1 MIKGVI
7 YVFTNP
13 SFSNLIKIGYTN
25 NVHRRL
31 NQLNQSSGIPRA
43 YHIYATY
50 EVEQEFSDKK
60 LHELID
66 KLNPDLRIR
75 EIINGR
81 TRTRE
86 FYEMSAEDAYRILE
100 CIAIISG
107 TQSMLKRYSENYAI
121 PNEQISNSTGENTR
135 RGPFRFSDCHIPLGS
150 KIAFIDDP
158 SILATVIDDRH
169 IEYQGETTSTSA
181 LAQKLKGYSNQP
193 QGPNFFT
200 YNGEKLTDLRARIE
214 ASQRE

>member
-1 MIKGVI
+1 M
-7 YVFTNP
+7 
-13 SFSNLIKIGYTN
+13 
-25 NVHRRL
+25 
-31 NQLNQSSGIPRA
+31 
-43 YHIYATY
+43 
-50 EVEQEFSDKK
+50 
-60 LHELID
+60 LHKLID
-66 KLNPDLRIR
+66 IINPNLRIR
-75 EIINGR
+75 ETINGR

-86 FYEMSAEDAYRILE
+86 FYKMSAEDAYRILE
-100 CIAIISG
+100 CIAIISS
-107 TQSMLKRYSENYAI
+107 TQSKLKRYSENYAI

>member
-7 YVFTNP
+7 YVFTTP
-13 SFSNLIKIGYTN
+13 SYPDTVKIGYAQ
-25 NVHRRL
+25 NVHERL
-31 NQLNQSSGIPRA
+31 DCLNRNSA
-43 YHIYATY
+43 VMHAFHIYATY
-50 EVEQEFSDKK
+50 EVEKKAADKVLHK
-60 LHELID
+60 LFDII
-66 KLNPDLRIR
+66 NPNLRIR
-75 EIINGR
+75 ETINGR

-86 FYEMSAEDAYRILE
+86 FYKMSAEDAYRILE
-100 CIAIISG
+100 CIAIISS
-107 TQSMLKRYSENYAI
+107 TQSKLKRYSENYAI

>member
-107 TQSMLKRYSENYAI
+107 TQSRLKRYSENYAI
-121 PNEQISNSTGENTR
+121 PNEQISNSTYTR
-135 RGPFRFSDCHIPLGS
+135 IIHKC
-150 KIAFIDDP
+150 
-158 SILATVIDDRH
+158 
-169 IEYQGETTSTSA
+169 
-181 LAQKLKGYSNQP
+181 
-193 QGPNFFT
+193 
-200 YNGEKLTDLRARIE
+200 
-214 ASQRE
+214 

>member
-1 MIKGVI
+1 M
-7 YVFTNP
+7 
-13 SFSNLIKIGYTN
+13 
-25 NVHRRL
+25 
-31 NQLNQSSGIPRA
+31 
-43 YHIYATY
+43 
-50 EVEQEFSDKK
+50 
-60 LHELID
+60 
-66 KLNPDLRIR
+66 
-75 EIINGR
+75 
-81 TRTRE
+81 
-86 FYEMSAEDAYRILE
+86 
-100 CIAIISG
+100 
-107 TQSMLKRYSENYAI
+107 
-121 PNEQISNSTGENTR
+121 
-135 RGPFRFSDCHIPLGS
+135 GS